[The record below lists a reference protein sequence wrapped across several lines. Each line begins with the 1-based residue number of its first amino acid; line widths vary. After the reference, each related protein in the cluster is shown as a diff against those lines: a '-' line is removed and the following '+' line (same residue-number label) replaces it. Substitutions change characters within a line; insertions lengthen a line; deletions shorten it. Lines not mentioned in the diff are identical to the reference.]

1 MPVCGVAVSA
11 ATYAIDKLYDY
22 SIPEPLIPAVK
33 VGCRVLV
40 PFGRGNKKVEGMVLV
55 LRPEAYSAQRLK
67 PVTEV
72 LDEEP
77 VLDATQIKLGIWL
90 REHLYCT
97 FFDCLRL
104 MLPSGL
110 WFQRKETYTLVQQPV
125 LPLAQPLQ
133 EIMDLFS
140 EDVPERTVE
149 EIRRFTNGRCT
160 GVMLSQL
167 EAEGYLTYHSNIKQ
181 KTLDKTERI
190 LSLAIDPAEAMQK
203 ASRARTPAQMDVVSL
218 LSDGCSMSQKEVLYM
233 TGISESALR
242 GMVRKGIL
250 EQNSIETLRVP
261 DYSMI
266 EQIPA
271 PVLSNE
277 QEQAYQGIRQLLDS
291 GKPEAALLF
300 GVTGSGKTQIY
311 IKLID
316 DVLAQGRSAIML
328 VPEIGL
334 TPQFIRLF
342 VGRFGDTVSVLHSAL
357 SAGERYDSW
366 KKIRS
371 GRARV
376 VIGTRSAVF
385 APVRDLGLIVLDEE
399 QDSAYKSEQSPR
411 YHARD
416 VAKRRVQQEH
426 AVLVLGSATPSI
438 ESYYGA
444 QQGRYPMFTLRE
456 RYQGAALPQVT
467 IADIRGE
474 SRAGWTYTI
483 GQTLYEALQ
492 ENLERGEQSI
502 LFLNRRGNSRVI
514 GCSMCG
520 WVPECPSCSTTL
532 TYHSVSGR
540 AMCHFCG
547 ASIEISGLCP
557 VCYSP
562 HLFTECP
569 GTQKV
574 EEELHTI
581 LPKAR
586 VLRMDADTTS
596 KKGSHHHLLEIFAKG
611 RADILLGTQM
621 VAKGLDFDHVTL
633 VGVLD
638 ADQSLFAQ
646 DYRAKERTFSLIT
659 QVVGRAGRR
668 GKQGR
673 AIIQTYNPDHPV
685 LLCAA
690 RQDYEQ
696 FYADEIES
704 RQALLMPPVEQML
717 MLTGTGENESD
728 VLAAL
733 LRLKQ
738 RILSL
743 MEGQFSDFHYPVLGP
758 SPASVVR
765 VMGRYRYH
773 LILRCPDNKKRRQ
786 LISGVLIEFSK
797 DNKNRGVS
805 LFADLNPDTL

>member
-110 WFQRKETYTLVQQPV
+110 WFQRKETYTLVQQPI
-125 LPLAQPLQ
+125 LPLSQPLQ

-167 EAEGYLTYHSNIKQ
+167 EAEGYLVYHSNIKQ
-181 KTLDKTERI
+181 RTLDKTERI

-250 EQNSIETLRVP
+250 EQSSIETLRVP

-311 IKLID
+311 LKLID
-316 DVLAQGRSAIML
+316 DVLSQGRSAIML

-416 VAKRRVQQEH
+416 VAKRRVQQEN

-704 RQALLMPPVEQML
+704 RQALLMPPIEQML

-773 LILRCPDNKKRRQ
+773 LILRCPDNKRRRQ

>member
-40 PFGRGNKKVEGMVLV
+40 PFGLGNKKVEGMVLI

-125 LPLAQPLQ
+125 LPLSQPLQ

-167 EAEGYLTYHSNIKQ
+167 EAEGYLLYHSNIKQ

-250 EQNSIETLRVP
+250 EQSSIETLRVP

-416 VAKRRVQQEH
+416 VAKRRVQQEN

-483 GQTLYEALQ
+483 GQTLYKALQ

-773 LILRCPDNKKRRQ
+773 LILRCPDNKRRRQ

>member
-110 WFQRKETYTLVQQPV
+110 WFQRKETYTLVQQPI
-125 LPLAQPLQ
+125 LPLSQPLQ

-167 EAEGYLTYHSNIKQ
+167 EAEGYLVYHSNIKQ

-250 EQNSIETLRVP
+250 EQSSIETLRVP

-311 IKLID
+311 LKLID

-416 VAKRRVQQEH
+416 VAKRRVQQEN

-483 GQTLYEALQ
+483 GQILYEALQ

-773 LILRCPDNKKRRQ
+773 LILRCPDNKRRRQ

>member
-125 LPLAQPLQ
+125 LPLSQPLQ

-167 EAEGYLTYHSNIKQ
+167 EAEGYLVYHSNIKQ

-250 EQNSIETLRVP
+250 EQSAIETLRVP

-311 IKLID
+311 LKLID

-416 VAKRRVQQEH
+416 VAKRRVQQEN

-773 LILRCPDNKKRRQ
+773 LILRCPDNKRRRQ

>member
-40 PFGRGNKKVEGMVLV
+40 PFGLGNKKVEGMVLI

-125 LPLAQPLQ
+125 LPLSQPLQ

-167 EAEGYLTYHSNIKQ
+167 EAEGYLVYHSNIKQ

-250 EQNSIETLRVP
+250 EQSSIETLRVP

-416 VAKRRVQQEH
+416 VAKRRVQQEN

-773 LILRCPDNKKRRQ
+773 LILRCPDKKRRRQ

>member
-110 WFQRKETYTLVQQPV
+110 WFQRKETYTLVQQPI
-125 LPLAQPLQ
+125 LPLSQPLQ

-167 EAEGYLTYHSNIKQ
+167 EAEGYLVYHSNIKQ

-250 EQNSIETLRVP
+250 EQSAIETLRVP

-266 EQIPA
+266 GQIPA

-277 QEQAYQGIRQLLDS
+277 QEQAYQGIRRLLDS

-311 IKLID
+311 LKLID

-416 VAKRRVQQEH
+416 VAKRRVQQEN

-574 EEELHTI
+574 EEELHAI

-696 FYADEIES
+696 FYADEIEI

-773 LILRCPDNKKRRQ
+773 LILRCPDNKRRRQ

>member
-110 WFQRKETYTLVQQPV
+110 WFQRKETYTLVQQPI
-125 LPLAQPLQ
+125 LPLSQPLQ
-133 EIMDLFS
+133 EIINLFS

-167 EAEGYLTYHSNIKQ
+167 EAEGYLVYHSNIKQ

-250 EQNSIETLRVP
+250 EQSAIETLRVP

-311 IKLID
+311 LKLID

-416 VAKRRVQQEH
+416 VAKRRVQQEN

-773 LILRCPDNKKRRQ
+773 LILRCPDNKRRRQ

>member
-250 EQNSIETLRVP
+250 EQSSIETLRVP

-311 IKLID
+311 LKLID

-416 VAKRRVQQEH
+416 VAKRRVQQEN
-426 AVLVLGSATPSI
+426 AILVLGSATPSI

-773 LILRCPDNKKRRQ
+773 LILRCPDNKRRRQ

>member
-40 PFGRGNKKVEGMVLV
+40 PFGLGNKKVEGMVLV

-203 ASRARTPAQMDVVSL
+203 SSRARTPAQMDVVSL

-773 LILRCPDNKKRRQ
+773 LILRCPDNKRRRQ

>member
-110 WFQRKETYTLVQQPV
+110 WFQRKETYTLVQQPI
-125 LPLAQPLQ
+125 LPLSQPLQ

-167 EAEGYLTYHSNIKQ
+167 EAEGYLVYHSNIKQ

-242 GMVRKGIL
+242 GMVRKDIL
-250 EQNSIETLRVP
+250 EQSSIETLRVP

-311 IKLID
+311 LKLID

-416 VAKRRVQQEH
+416 VAKRRVQQEN
-426 AVLVLGSATPSI
+426 AVLLLGSATPSI

-574 EEELHTI
+574 EEELHAI

-773 LILRCPDNKKRRQ
+773 LILRCPDNKRRRQ

>member
-110 WFQRKETYTLVQQPV
+110 WFQRKETYTLVQQPI
-125 LPLAQPLQ
+125 LPLSQPLQ

-167 EAEGYLTYHSNIKQ
+167 EAEGYLVYHSNIKQ

-250 EQNSIETLRVP
+250 EQSSIETLRVP

-311 IKLID
+311 LKLID

-416 VAKRRVQQEH
+416 VAKRRVQQEN

-574 EEELHTI
+574 EEELHAI

-668 GKQGR
+668 SKQGR

-773 LILRCPDNKKRRQ
+773 LILRCPDNKRRRQ

>member
-40 PFGRGNKKVEGMVLV
+40 PFGLGNKKVEGMVLI

-125 LPLAQPLQ
+125 LPLSQPLQ

-167 EAEGYLTYHSNIKQ
+167 EAEGYLVYHSNIKQ

-190 LSLAIDPAEAMQK
+190 LSLAIDPTEAMQK

-250 EQNSIETLRVP
+250 EQSSIETLRVP

-277 QEQAYQGIRQLLDS
+277 QAEAYQGIRQLLDS

-311 IKLID
+311 LKLID

-416 VAKRRVQQEH
+416 VAKRRVQQEN

-773 LILRCPDNKKRRQ
+773 LILRCPDNKRRRQ

>member
-250 EQNSIETLRVP
+250 EQSSIETLRVP

-277 QEQAYQGIRQLLDS
+277 QEQAYQGIRRLLDS
-291 GKPEAALLF
+291 GKPEATLLF

-311 IKLID
+311 LKLID

-416 VAKRRVQQEH
+416 VAKRRVQQEN

-574 EEELHTI
+574 EEELHSI

-773 LILRCPDNKKRRQ
+773 LILRCPDNKRRRQ

>member
-40 PFGRGNKKVEGMVLV
+40 PFGLGNKKVEGMVLI

-125 LPLAQPLQ
+125 LPLSQPLQ

-167 EAEGYLTYHSNIKQ
+167 EAEGYLLYHSNIKQ

-416 VAKRRVQQEH
+416 VAKRRVQQEN

-773 LILRCPDNKKRRQ
+773 LILRCPDNKRRRQ

>member
-110 WFQRKETYTLVQQPV
+110 WFQRKETYTLVQQPI
-125 LPLAQPLQ
+125 LPLSQPLQ
-133 EIMDLFS
+133 EIMNLFS

-250 EQNSIETLRVP
+250 EQSSIETLRVP

-311 IKLID
+311 LKLID

-342 VGRFGDTVSVLHSAL
+342 VGQFGDTVSVLHSAL

-416 VAKRRVQQEH
+416 VAKRRVQQEN
-426 AVLVLGSATPSI
+426 AILVLGSATPSI

-532 TYHSVSGR
+532 TYHSVSRR

-728 VLAAL
+728 VLVAL

-773 LILRCPDNKKRRQ
+773 LILRCPDNKRRRQ

>member
-250 EQNSIETLRVP
+250 EQSSIETLRVP

-311 IKLID
+311 LKLID

-342 VGRFGDTVSVLHSAL
+342 VGQFGDTVSVLHSAL

-416 VAKRRVQQEH
+416 VAKRRVQQEN
-426 AVLVLGSATPSI
+426 AILVLGSATPSI

-773 LILRCPDNKKRRQ
+773 LILRCPDDKRRRQ

>member
-40 PFGRGNKKVEGMVLV
+40 PFGRGNKKVEGMVLI

-133 EIMDLFS
+133 EIIDLFS

-167 EAEGYLTYHSNIKQ
+167 EAEGYLLYHSNIKQ

-371 GRARV
+371 CRARV

-773 LILRCPDNKKRRQ
+773 LILRCPDNKRRRQ

>member
-110 WFQRKETYTLVQQPV
+110 WFQRKETYTLVQQPI
-125 LPLAQPLQ
+125 LPLSQPLQ

-167 EAEGYLTYHSNIKQ
+167 EAEGYLVYHSNIKQ

-250 EQNSIETLRVP
+250 EQSSIETLRVP

-311 IKLID
+311 LKLID

-385 APVRDLGLIVLDEE
+385 APVRDLCLIVLDEE

-416 VAKRRVQQEH
+416 VAKRRVQQEN
-426 AVLVLGSATPSI
+426 AVLLLGSATPSI

-574 EEELHTI
+574 EEELHAI

-596 KKGSHHHLLEIFAKG
+596 KKGSHHHLLEIFAQG

-773 LILRCPDNKKRRQ
+773 LILRCPDNKRRRQ

>member
-40 PFGRGNKKVEGMVLV
+40 PFGLGNKKVEGMVLI

-125 LPLAQPLQ
+125 LPLSQPLQ

-167 EAEGYLTYHSNIKQ
+167 EAEGYLVYHSNIKQ

-250 EQNSIETLRVP
+250 EQSSIETLRVP

-291 GKPEAALLF
+291 GKSEAALLF

-416 VAKRRVQQEH
+416 VAKRRVQQEN

-596 KKGSHHHLLEIFAKG
+596 KKGSHDHLLEIFAKG

-773 LILRCPDNKKRRQ
+773 LILRCPDNKRRRQ

>member
-125 LPLAQPLQ
+125 LPLSQPLQ

-167 EAEGYLTYHSNIKQ
+167 EAEGYLVYHSNIKQ

-250 EQNSIETLRVP
+250 EQSSIETLRVP

-311 IKLID
+311 LKLID
-316 DVLAQGRSAIML
+316 DALAQGRSAIML

-416 VAKRRVQQEH
+416 VAKRRVQQEN

-574 EEELHTI
+574 EEELHAI

-696 FYADEIES
+696 FYADEIEI

-773 LILRCPDNKKRRQ
+773 LILRCPDNKRRRQ

>member
-167 EAEGYLTYHSNIKQ
+167 EAEGYLVYHSNIKQ

-233 TGISESALR
+233 TGISESSLR

-250 EQNSIETLRVP
+250 EQSSIETLRVP

-277 QEQAYQGIRQLLDS
+277 QAEAYQGIRQLLDS

-311 IKLID
+311 LKLID

-416 VAKRRVQQEH
+416 VAKRRVQQEN

-574 EEELHTI
+574 EEELHAI

-596 KKGSHHHLLEIFAKG
+596 KKGSHHHLLEIFAQG

-696 FYADEIES
+696 FYADEIEI

-773 LILRCPDNKKRRQ
+773 LILRCPDNKRRRQ

>member
-110 WFQRKETYTLVQQPV
+110 WFQRKETYTLVQQPI
-125 LPLAQPLQ
+125 LPLSQPLQ

-167 EAEGYLTYHSNIKQ
+167 EAEGYLVYHSNIKQ

-250 EQNSIETLRVP
+250 EQSSIETLRVP

-311 IKLID
+311 LKLID

-416 VAKRRVQQEH
+416 VAKRRVQQEN
-426 AVLVLGSATPSI
+426 AVLLLGSATPSI

-574 EEELHTI
+574 EEELHAI

-773 LILRCPDNKKRRQ
+773 LILRCPDNKRRRQ

>member
-40 PFGRGNKKVEGMVLV
+40 PFGLGNKKVEGMVLI

-125 LPLAQPLQ
+125 LPLSQPLQ

-167 EAEGYLTYHSNIKQ
+167 EAEGYLLYHSNIKQ

-277 QEQAYQGIRQLLDS
+277 QEQAYQGIRQLLNS

-474 SRAGWTYTI
+474 SRAGWTYTM

-773 LILRCPDNKKRRQ
+773 LILRCPDNKRRGQ

-797 DNKNRGVS
+797 DNKKRGVS

>member
-22 SIPEPLIPAVK
+22 SIPGPLIPAVK

-72 LDEEP
+72 LDEET

-140 EDVPERTVE
+140 ESVPERTVE

-250 EQNSIETLRVP
+250 EQSSIETLRVP

-277 QEQAYQGIRQLLDS
+277 QEQAYQGIRRLLDS
-291 GKPEAALLF
+291 GKPEATLLF

-311 IKLID
+311 LKLID

-416 VAKRRVQQEH
+416 VAKRRVQQEN

-773 LILRCPDNKKRRQ
+773 LILRCPDNKRRRQ

>member
-110 WFQRKETYTLVQQPV
+110 WFQRKETYTLVQQPI
-125 LPLAQPLQ
+125 LPLSQPLQ

-167 EAEGYLTYHSNIKQ
+167 EAEGYLVYHSNIKQ
-181 KTLDKTERI
+181 RTLDKTERI

-250 EQNSIETLRVP
+250 EQSSIETLRVP

-311 IKLID
+311 LKLID

-416 VAKRRVQQEH
+416 VAKRRVQQEN

-574 EEELHTI
+574 EEELHAI

-696 FYADEIES
+696 FYADEIEI

-773 LILRCPDNKKRRQ
+773 LILRCPDNKRRRQ

>member
-110 WFQRKETYTLVQQPV
+110 WFQRKETYTLVQQPI
-125 LPLAQPLQ
+125 LPLSQPLQ

-167 EAEGYLTYHSNIKQ
+167 EAEGYLVYHSNIKQ

-250 EQNSIETLRVP
+250 EQSAIETLRVP

-266 EQIPA
+266 GQIPA

-277 QEQAYQGIRQLLDS
+277 QEQAYQGIRRLLDS

-311 IKLID
+311 LKLID

-416 VAKRRVQQEH
+416 VAKRRVQQEN
-426 AVLVLGSATPSI
+426 AVLLLGSATPSI

-492 ENLERGEQSI
+492 ENLERGAQSI

-773 LILRCPDNKKRRQ
+773 LILRCPDNKRRRQ

>member
-110 WFQRKETYTLVQQPV
+110 WFQRKETYTLVQQPI
-125 LPLAQPLQ
+125 LPLSQPLQ

-167 EAEGYLTYHSNIKQ
+167 EAEGYLVYHSNIKQ

-250 EQNSIETLRVP
+250 EQSSIETLRVP

-277 QEQAYQGIRQLLDS
+277 QEQAYQGIRRLLDS

-311 IKLID
+311 LKLID

-416 VAKRRVQQEH
+416 VAKRRVQQEN

-773 LILRCPDNKKRRQ
+773 LILRCPDNKRRRQ

>member
-140 EDVPERTVE
+140 ESVPERTVE

-250 EQNSIETLRVP
+250 EQSSIETLRVP

-277 QEQAYQGIRQLLDS
+277 QEQAYQGIRRLLDS
-291 GKPEAALLF
+291 GKPEATLLF

-311 IKLID
+311 LKLID

-416 VAKRRVQQEH
+416 VAKRRVQQEN
-426 AVLVLGSATPSI
+426 AALVLGSATPSI

-646 DYRAKERTFSLIT
+646 DYRAKERTFALIT

-773 LILRCPDNKKRRQ
+773 LILRCPDNKRRRQ

-797 DNKNRGVS
+797 DNKNHGVS

>member
-110 WFQRKETYTLVQQPV
+110 WFQRKETYTLVRQPV
-125 LPLAQPLQ
+125 LPLSQPLQ

-160 GVMLSQL
+160 GIMLSQL
-167 EAEGYLTYHSNIKQ
+167 EAEGYLVYHSNIKQ

-250 EQNSIETLRVP
+250 EQSSIETLRVP

-311 IKLID
+311 LKLID

-416 VAKRRVQQEH
+416 VAKRRVQQEN
-426 AVLVLGSATPSI
+426 AVLILGSATPSI

-474 SRAGWTYTI
+474 SRAGWMYTI

-596 KKGSHHHLLEIFAKG
+596 KKGSHHHLLEVFAKG

-773 LILRCPDNKKRRQ
+773 LILRCPDNKRRRQ

>member
-1 MPVCGVAVSA
+1 MMKGTSA
-11 ATYAIDKLYDY
+11 SAGIGIGKAAIV
-22 SIPEPLIPAVK
+22 EETE
-33 VGCRVLV
+33 LV
-40 PFGRGNKKVEGMVLV
+40 
-55 LRPEAYSAQRLK
+55 
-67 PVTEV
+67 
-72 LDEEP
+72 
-77 VLDATQIKLGIWL
+77 IK
-90 REHLYCT
+90 
-97 FFDCLRL
+97 
-104 MLPSGL
+104 
-110 WFQRKETYTLVQQPV
+110 KETISDAAAEKERFHAALNQAMEETDA
-125 LPLAQPLQ
+125 LAK
-133 EIMDLFS
+133 DLATRVG
-140 EDVPERTVE
+140 EK
-149 EIRRFTNGRCT
+149 
-160 GVMLSQL
+160 
-167 EAEGYLTYHSNIKQ
+167 EAE
-181 KTLDKTERI
+181 I
-190 LSLAIDPAEAMQK
+190 LNGHLM
-203 ASRARTPAQMDVVSL
+203 L
-218 LSDGCSMSQKEVLYM
+218 LSDPMLTGEIENTIAGENACSEYAIESVCNMYADMFASMGDELMQQRATDMRDIKTRMQK
-233 TGISESALR
+233 
-242 GMVRKGIL
+242 IL
-250 EQNSIETLRVP
+250 LGVSSVDIASLPAGSIIVAK
-261 DYSMI
+261 D
-266 EQIPA
+266 
-271 PVLSNE
+271 
-277 QEQAYQGIRQLLDS
+277 
-291 GKPEAALLF
+291 
-300 GVTGSGKTQIY
+300 
-311 IKLID
+311 
-316 DVLAQGRSAIML
+316 
-328 VPEIGL
+328 L

-416 VAKRRVQQEH
+416 VAKRRVQQEN

-773 LILRCPDNKKRRQ
+773 LILRCPDNKRRRQ

>member
-110 WFQRKETYTLVQQPV
+110 WFQRKETYTLVQQPI
-125 LPLAQPLQ
+125 LPLSQPLQ

-167 EAEGYLTYHSNIKQ
+167 EAEGYLVYHSNIKQ
-181 KTLDKTERI
+181 RTLDKTERI

-250 EQNSIETLRVP
+250 EQSSIETLRVP

-311 IKLID
+311 LKLID

-416 VAKRRVQQEH
+416 VAKRRVQQEN
-426 AVLVLGSATPSI
+426 AVLLLGSATPSI

-574 EEELHTI
+574 EEELHAI

-696 FYADEIES
+696 FYADEIEI

-773 LILRCPDNKKRRQ
+773 LILRCPDNKRRRQ

>member
-110 WFQRKETYTLVQQPV
+110 WFQRKETYTLVQQPI
-125 LPLAQPLQ
+125 LPLSQPLQ

-167 EAEGYLTYHSNIKQ
+167 EAEGYLVYHSNIKQ

-250 EQNSIETLRVP
+250 EQSSIETLRVP

-311 IKLID
+311 LKLID

-416 VAKRRVQQEH
+416 VAKRRVQQEN

-574 EEELHTI
+574 EEELHAI

-773 LILRCPDNKKRRQ
+773 LILRCPDNKRRRQ

>member
-125 LPLAQPLQ
+125 LPLSQPLQ

-167 EAEGYLTYHSNIKQ
+167 EAEGYLVYHSNIKQ
-181 KTLDKTERI
+181 RTLDKTERI

-250 EQNSIETLRVP
+250 EQSSIETLRVP

-311 IKLID
+311 LKLID

-416 VAKRRVQQEH
+416 VAKRRVQQEN
-426 AVLVLGSATPSI
+426 AVLLLGSATPSI

-574 EEELHTI
+574 EEELHAI

-773 LILRCPDNKKRRQ
+773 LILRCPDNKRRRQ

>member
-22 SIPEPLIPAVK
+22 SIPESFVSAVK

-55 LRPEAYSAQRLK
+55 LRPETYSVTRLK
-67 PVTEV
+67 PLTEV

-77 VLDATQIKLGIWL
+77 MLDANQIRLGIWL

-110 WFQRKETYTLVQQPV
+110 WFQRKETYTLVHQPE
-125 LPLAQPLQ
+125 QPLPPHLQ
-133 EIMDLFS
+133 EVMDLFS

-167 EAEGYLTYHSNIKQ
+167 EADGYLVYHSNIKQ
-181 KTLDKTERI
+181 RTMDRTERI
-190 LSLAIDPAEAMQK
+190 LSLAMDPTEAMKK
-203 ASRARTPAQMDVVSL
+203 ASRGRTPAQMDVVSL
-218 LSDGCSMSQKEVLYM
+218 LSDGCSMSQKELLYM
-233 TGISESALR
+233 TGISESTLR
-242 GMVRKGIL
+242 NMVRKGIL
-250 EQNSIETLRVP
+250 ELSYVESLRIP

-271 PVLSNE
+271 PVLSVE
-277 QEQAYQGIRQLLDS
+277 QERAYQGIRNLLDT

-311 IKLID
+311 LRLID
-316 DVLAQGRSAIML
+316 DVLKQGRSAIML

-385 APVRDLGLIVLDEE
+385 APVHDLGLIVVDEE
-399 QDSAYKSEQSPR
+399 QDSAYKSEQAPR
-411 YHARD
+411 YHARE
-416 VAKRRVQQEH
+416 VAKRRVQQEN
-426 AVLVLGSATPSI
+426 AVLVLGSATPSV
-438 ESYYGA
+438 ETYYGA
-444 QQGRYPMFTLRE
+444 QQGKYPVFTLTE
-456 RYQGAALPQVT
+456 RYHGVALPEVT
-467 IADIRGE
+467 IADVRGE
-474 SRAGWTYTI
+474 SRAGWTYMV
-483 GQTLYEALQ
+483 GQTLYQALG
-492 ENLERGEQSI
+492 ETLERGEQAI

-547 ASIEISGLCP
+547 ASIEITGLCP

-574 EEELHTI
+574 EEELHV
-581 LPKAR
+581 LFPKAR

-596 KKGSHHHLLEIFAKG
+596 KKGSHHHLLEVFAKG

-668 GKQGR
+668 GRQGQ
-673 AIIQTYNPDHPV
+673 AIIQTYNPSHPV

-696 FYADEIES
+696 FYTSEIES
-704 RQALLMPPVEQML
+704 RQALLLPPVEQML
-717 MLTGTGENESD
+717 MLTGTGQNESD

-733 LRLKQ
+733 LRLKK

-743 MEGQFSDFHYPVLGP
+743 MEGQFCDFRYPVLGP
-758 SPASVVR
+758 TPATVVR

-773 LILRCPDNKKRRQ
+773 LILRCPDNKRRRQ
-786 LISGVLIEFSK
+786 LISGVMIEFSK
-797 DNKNRGVS
+797 DNQNRGVS

>member
-40 PFGRGNKKVEGMVLV
+40 PFGLGNKKVEGMVLI

-125 LPLAQPLQ
+125 LPLSQPLQ

-167 EAEGYLTYHSNIKQ
+167 EAEGYLLYHSNIKQ

-277 QEQAYQGIRQLLDS
+277 QEQAYQGIRQLLNS

-416 VAKRRVQQEH
+416 VAKRRVQQEN

-773 LILRCPDNKKRRQ
+773 LILRCPDNKRRRQ

>member
-40 PFGRGNKKVEGMVLV
+40 PFGLGNKKVEGMVLI

-125 LPLAQPLQ
+125 LPLSQPLQ

-167 EAEGYLTYHSNIKQ
+167 EAEGYLVYHSNIKQ

-250 EQNSIETLRVP
+250 EQSSIETLRVP

-416 VAKRRVQQEH
+416 VAKRRVQQEN

-773 LILRCPDNKKRRQ
+773 LILRCPDNKRRRQ

>member
-55 LRPEAYSAQRLK
+55 LRPAAYSAQRLK
-67 PVTEV
+67 ALTEV
-72 LDEEP
+72 LDEAP
-77 VLDATQIKLGIWL
+77 VLDGAQIKLGIWL

-110 WFQRKETYTLVQQPV
+110 WFQRRETYSLAQQPI
-125 LPLAQPLQ
+125 LPLAPHLQ

-160 GVMLSQL
+160 GVMLSEL
-167 EAEGYLTYHSNIKQ
+167 EAEGYLVYHSNIKQ

-190 LSLAIDPAEAMQK
+190 LSLAIEPGEAMRK
-203 ASRARTPAQMDVVSL
+203 VSRARTPAQMDVISL
-218 LSDGCSMSQKEVLYM
+218 LSDGCSMSQKELLYM
-233 TGISESALR
+233 TGISESTLR
-242 GMVRKGIL
+242 SMVRKGIL
-250 EQNSIETLRVP
+250 EQGSIETLRVP

-271 PVLSNE
+271 PVLSRE
-277 QEQAYQGIRQLLDS
+277 QEDAYQGIHQLLDT

-311 IKLID
+311 LRLID

-416 VAKRRVQQEH
+416 VAKRRVQQEN

-444 QQGRYPMFTLRE
+444 QQGKYPMFTLRE

-492 ENLERGEQSI
+492 ENLARGEQSI

-596 KKGSHHHLLEIFAKG
+596 KKGSHHHLLEIFAKH

-621 VAKGLDFDHVTL
+621 VAKGLDFEHVTL

-717 MLTGTGENESD
+717 MLTGIGENESD

-738 RILSL
+738 RILGL

-773 LILRCPDNKKRRQ
+773 LILRCPDNKRRRQ

-805 LFADLNPDTL
+805 LFADLNPDSL

>member
-22 SIPEPLIPAVK
+22 SISEPLIPAVK

-110 WFQRKETYTLVQQPV
+110 WFQRKETYTLVQQPI
-125 LPLAQPLQ
+125 LPLSQPLQ

-167 EAEGYLTYHSNIKQ
+167 EAEGYLVYHSNIKQ

-250 EQNSIETLRVP
+250 EQSSIETLRVP

-311 IKLID
+311 LKLID

-416 VAKRRVQQEH
+416 VAKRRVQQEN

-574 EEELHTI
+574 EEELHAI

-704 RQALLMPPVEQML
+704 RQALLMPPIEQML

-773 LILRCPDNKKRRQ
+773 LILRCPDNKRRRQ